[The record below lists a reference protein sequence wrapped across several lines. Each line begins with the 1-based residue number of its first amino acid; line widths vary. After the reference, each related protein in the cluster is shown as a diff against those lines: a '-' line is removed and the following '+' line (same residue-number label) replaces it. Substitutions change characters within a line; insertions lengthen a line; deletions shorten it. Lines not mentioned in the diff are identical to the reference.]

1 MSHFNKDKVWINY
14 QIEELGSLN
23 PRRYTLTHSDEIGEI
38 YLIIDSDYHYE
49 KLTDIR
55 DELLAELKTDNG
67 FDYYFCIYLRVDGV
81 DGIKSASKRN
91 EIFKRE
97 LPLALSSIK
106 YGDPYFFTAYP
117 YLIQMPIYVYFQSE
131 DPNFNRVE
139 YYGTF
144 MDY

>member
-1 MSHFNKDKVWINY
+1 MSHFNKDTVWINY

-23 PRRYTLTHSDEIGEI
+23 PRRYTLTHSDESGEI
-38 YLIIDSDYHYE
+38 YLVIDSDYHYE

-67 FDYYFCIYLRVDGV
+67 FDYYFCVYLRVDGV
-81 DGIKSASKRN
+81 DGIKSAPKRN

-106 YGDPYFFTAYP
+106 YGDPYLFTAYP
-117 YLIQMPIYVYFQSE
+117 QLIQTPIYVYFQSE

>member
-1 MSHFNKDKVWINY
+1 MSHFNKDMVWINY

-23 PRRYTLTHSDEIGEI
+23 PRRYTLTHSDESGEI
-38 YLIIDSDYHYE
+38 YVVIDSDYHYE

-67 FDYYFCIYLRVDGV
+67 FDYYFCVYLRVDGV
-81 DGIKSASKRN
+81 DGIKSAPKRN

-106 YGDPYFFTAYP
+106 YGDPYLFTAYP
-117 YLIQMPIYVYFQSE
+117 QLIQTPIYVYFQSE

>member
-1 MSHFNKDKVWINY
+1 MSHFNKDMVWINY

-23 PRRYTLTHSDEIGEI
+23 PRRYTLTHSDESGEI
-38 YLIIDSDYHYE
+38 YLVIDSDYHYE

-67 FDYYFCIYLRVDGV
+67 FDYYFCVYLRVDGV
-81 DGIKSASKRN
+81 DGIKSAPKRN

-106 YGDPYFFTAYP
+106 YGDPYLFTAYP
-117 YLIQMPIYVYFQSE
+117 QLIQTPIYVYFQSE